1 MDFVTDCEIDLVKIS
16 LKGRQELF
24 VGSFYMPKRN
34 MTDLNNL
41 RQSLELLNK
50 SKPKH
55 LVLCGDFNCP
65 NIDWDKLCLKHSKTT
80 QDRNEQQYLIE
91 IMSEFNLS
99 QMHNEPTREDNLLD
113 LVFTTNP
120 SLIKSTANAPGISDH
135 AMVVTDAD
143 INHSTHSVSRGK
155 FSNLGKQT
163 GKKSRNHA
171 QISRTMLWN
180 R

>member
-1 MDFVTDCEIDLVKIS
+1 
-16 LKGRQELF
+16 
-24 VGSFYMPKRN
+24 MPKRN

-65 NIDWDKLCLKHSKTT
+65 DIDWDKLCLKHSKTT
-80 QDRNEQQYLIE
+80 QDKNEQQHLIE
-91 IMSEFNLS
+91 IMSDFNLS
-99 QMHNEPTREDNLLD
+99 QMHSEPTREENLLD

-143 INHSTHSVSRGK
+143 IKPQYT
-155 FSNLGKQT
+155 F
-163 GKKSRNHA
+163 
-171 QISRTMLWN
+171 
-180 R
+180 